1 MSTHILAPIAVPSL
15 LPACPDVE
23 PEGTSEKKA
32 NNRPTDRPTEPARET
47 KSRVHRTQKRE
58 REGRR
63 RARAESESAHKEG
76 TEPFAQ
82 ELMDGKGW
90 AGWAEHQWMTW
101 TGAGDR
107 SLGSGGDGQRER
119 ERERQ
124 KEKGQSIAALQP
136 QCHPLPCSRY
146 SAWRVNHG
154 AQRRA
159 SARVRDREAER
170 ISAQHGKENR
180 EHKAVRGG
188 AESTREAAQPCPLFA
203 APLKHTGNAPS
214 LTYLAIV
221 VCRSSSGP
229 HSSCRVSPASAVGE
243 RKERLSGARLG
254 QGRDQQTESS
264 HEHTCAGARAARAG
278 DREAKIGLGPA
289 EKNACPSRQTTMKQ

>member
-32 NNRPTDRPTEPARET
+32 NNRPTDRATEAARET

-124 KEKGQSIAALQP
+124 KEKGHSISALQP

-154 AQRRA
+154 AERRA
-159 SARVRDREAER
+159 SARVRDRAAER

-180 EHKAVRGG
+180 EQKAVRGG

-214 LTYLAIV
+214 LTWPSLSVGHHPARTPLAV
-221 VCRSSSGP
+221 FLRRQQSEKEKSDCRGRGWGKGVTS
-229 HSSCRVSPASAVGE
+229 RRKAVMSTLVLEHAQHG
-243 RKERLSGARLG
+243 RAIGKRRLG
-254 QGRDQQTESS
+254 SVRRKRMHAQ
-264 HEHTCAGARAARAG
+264 A
-278 DREAKIGLGPA
+278 DRQ
-289 EKNACPSRQTTMKQ
+289 R

>member
-23 PEGTSEKKA
+23 PEGTSEKRA

-124 KEKGQSIAALQP
+124 KEKGHSISALQP

-146 SAWRVNHG
+146 SAWRVSDG
-154 AQRRA
+154 AERRA

-170 ISAQHGKENR
+170 ISAQHMEKRTENR
-180 EHKAVRGG
+180 KPCVGGLRAHVKQHSPALSSPPPSNTQAMRRLSLGHRYLSVIIRPALLLPCFSGVSSRRKKRATVGG
-188 AESTREAAQPCPLFA
+188 A
-203 APLKHTGNAPS
+203 
-214 LTYLAIV
+214 
-221 VCRSSSGP
+221 
-229 HSSCRVSPASAVGE
+229 
-243 RKERLSGARLG
+243 
-254 QGRDQQTESS
+254 
-264 HEHTCAGARAARAG
+264 AGARA
-278 DREAKIGLGPA
+278 
-289 EKNACPSRQTTMKQ
+289 